1 MAKSVSDEHLKCSHS
16 NKTSGVLQQLS
27 KKTDMLATDPTLEN
41 PHLIAFVP
49 FLYLAWA
56 DADLTDQ
63 EINGLRETMMTFT
76 WLTEPERNYLYAHLN
91 PKQAPSPNTLKG
103 WQQII
108 RHHSDELSDGL
119 KNNVVATGLKLANV
133 HTPSAPPSEE
143 IKEALELLESKLGVL
158 ARESAYHIQRQVHQ
172 TQTSELSPAKS
183 FDPQLINDLL
193 DGDDQATIDN
203 VKALLVQEEF
213 DFVSPYITLR
223 EYREQ
228 VLRWCKLL
236 ADQDLGNTA
245 YPVEYGGEDD
255 IKKYFTVMETLSYHD
270 LSLVIKFGVQFGLW
284 GMSVLYLG
292 TKKHHKKYLRQ
303 IGTLELPGC
312 FAMTETGHGSNV
324 KGLETTATYD
334 HQEGVITVHTPH
346 EQAGKEY
353 IGNAALH
360 GQMATVF
367 AKLIIEGV
375 DYGVNA
381 FVVPLRNS
389 SGELLPGIRVE
400 DNGHKMGL
408 NGVDNGRIWFD
419 QVKIDRDAM
428 LDRYASIDDDGKF
441 NSPISSDNRRF
452 FTMLGTLVGGR
463 IGIARS
469 ALSAAKSGLTI
480 AIRFANQRRQFGPEN
495 GEEVPILN
503 YRTHQRRLLPLLAN
517 AFAGHFAL
525 RYLTQRFL
533 HRTDEELKEVE
544 ALAAGLK
551 AWSTW
556 NTTRTLQECRE
567 ALGGKG
573 YLSENRID
581 RLKND
586 TDIYTTFEGD
596 NTVLMQLVAK
606 SRLAEF
612 KKEFA
617 DINFFGMVNYIADKA
632 RINMS
637 EKNPITIRETSS
649 EHLLDHNFHLKAF
662 RYREMSILKSAATRF
677 KHHLDEGMDSF
688 DAFNQTQYHM
698 LMVGF
703 AYIERVILEQ
713 FVEEIQQIEDKDC
726 RMVLTKVYQLFALS
740 QVEQNKGWYL
750 ESGYMDGV
758 KTKAIRREVNQL
770 CWELRKEATGLVEAF
785 GIPEK
790 LLPELVKND

>member
-1 MAKSVSDEHLKCSHS
+1 
-16 NKTSGVLQQLS
+16 
-27 KKTDMLATDPTLEN
+27 MLATNSALDN
-41 PHLIAFVP
+41 PNLLAFIP

-63 EINGLRETMMTFT
+63 EINDLREAMMAFS
-76 WLTEPERNYLYAHLN
+76 WLTDSEREYLFAHLN
-91 PKQAPSPNTLKG
+91 PEQAPSPHTLKE
-103 WQQII
+103 WQRII
-108 RHHSDELSDGL
+108 RHHADQLSDELKSTL
-119 KNNVVATGLKLANV
+119 ATTGLRLADV
-133 HTPSAPPSEE
+133 HAQSSSPSAD
-143 IKEALELLESKLGVL
+143 IKDALDRVEAQLGVL
-158 ARESAYHIQRQVHQ
+158 ARESPYHIQRQPHP
-172 TQTSELSPAKS
+172 TQTNEVSTTKS
-183 FDPQLINDLL
+183 FDPKIIRSVLERDE
-193 DGDDQATIDN
+193 QATIER

-213 DFVSPYITLR
+213 GFVSPYLSV
-223 EYREQ
+223 EQYREQ
-228 VLRWCKLL
+228 VLKWCKIL
-236 ADQDLGNTA
+236 ADQGLGNTA
-245 YPVEYGGEDD
+245 YPTEYGGEDD
-255 IKKYFTVMETLSYHD
+255 IKKYFSVMETLSYHD
-270 LSLVIKFGVQFGLW
+270 LSMVIKFGVQFGLW

-292 TKKHHKKYLRQ
+292 TKKHHDQYLRP
-303 IGTLELPGC
+303 IGSLKLPGC

-334 HQEGVITVHTPH
+334 HQEGMITIHSPH
-346 EQAGKEY
+346 KQAGKEY
-353 IGNAALH
+353 IGNAAVH

-381 FVVPLRNS
+381 FIVPLRNQQ
-389 SGELLPGIRVE
+389 GELLPGIRIE

-419 QVKIDRDAM
+419 QVKIARDAM
-428 LDRYASIDDDGKF
+428 LDRYASINDEGKF
-441 NSPISSDNRRF
+441 NSQISSDNRRF
-452 FTMLGTLVGGR
+452 FTMLSTLVGGR
-463 IGIARS
+463 VGIARS
-469 ALSAAKSGLTI
+469 ALSAAKTGLTI
-480 AIRFANQRRQFGPEN
+480 AIRFAEKRRQFGPEN
-495 GEEVPILN
+495 GQEVPILN
-503 YRTHQRRLLPLLAN
+503 YRSHQRRLLPLLAN
-517 AFAGHFAL
+517 AYAGHFGL

-533 HRTDEELKEVE
+533 SRSKEDMKEVE

-556 NTTRTLQECRE
+556 NTTRSLQECRE

-586 TDIYTTFEGD
+586 TEIYTTFEGD

-632 RINMS
+632 RINIT
-637 EKNPITIRETSS
+637 EKNPITVRETSS
-649 EHLLDHNFHLKAF
+649 AHLLDHDFHLKAF
-662 RYREMSILKSAATRF
+662 RYHEMRILKSAATRF
-677 KHHLDEGMDSF
+677 KHYIDEGMDSF

-698 LMVGF
+698 LKVGF

-713 FVEEIQQIEDKDC
+713 FIEGIQQVEDQAGQEI
-726 RMVLTKVYQLFALS
+726 LNKVGQLFALS
-740 QVEQNKGWYL
+740 QIEHNKGWYL
-750 ESGYMDGV
+750 ENGYMDGV
-758 KTKAIRREVNQL
+758 KTKAIRKQVNQL
-770 CWELRKEATGLVEAF
+770 CWELRKEASGLIEAF

-790 LLPELVKND
+790 LLPALITND